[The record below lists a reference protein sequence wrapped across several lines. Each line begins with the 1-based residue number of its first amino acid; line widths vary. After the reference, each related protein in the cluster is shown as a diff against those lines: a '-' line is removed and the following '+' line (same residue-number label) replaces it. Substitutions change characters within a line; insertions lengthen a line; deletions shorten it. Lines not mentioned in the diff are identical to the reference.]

1 VDPNPLNGSGL
12 DWTFFFERLGWMGFS
27 RLNLDRIRTGPLGEI
42 KRLGWGLD
50 PLSGLNI
57 AIEKLDMGNMNFSN
71 DLYNMDLSNDI
82 CTI

>member
-1 VDPNPLNGSGL
+1 
-12 DWTFFFERLGWMGFS
+12 MGFS